1 MDTQATI
8 SQDST
13 LAMANAI
20 AVARHMKEYATVYR
34 YDGKYGFRL
43 AGDTRPLIADEIIWS
58 TDPQM
63 RDRAVVFSRGV

>member
-1 MDTQATI
+1 
-8 SQDST
+8 
-13 LAMANAI
+13 
-20 AVARHMKEYATVYR
+20 MKEYATVYR

-43 AGDTRPLIADEIIWS
+43 AGDTRPLIADEIVWS

>member
-1 MDTQATI
+1 MEMERTL
-8 SQDST
+8 SEDST

-20 AVARHMKEYATVYR
+20 AMARHMKEFATVYKHQ
-34 YDGKYGFRL
+34 GKYAFRL
-43 AGDTRPLIADEIIWS
+43 AGDTRPLIADEIVWS

>member
-1 MDTQATI
+1 MDTEATI
-8 SQDST
+8 GEDST

-20 AVARHMKEYATVYR
+20 AVAKHMKEFAKVYE
-34 YDGKYGFRL
+34 YKGKYAFRL
-43 AGDTRPLIADEIIWS
+43 AGDTRPLTADEIIWS

>member
-8 SQDST
+8 GEDST

-20 AVARHMKEYATVYR
+20 AVARHMGEYATVYE
-34 YDGKYGFRL
+34 YQGKYAFRL
-43 AGDTRPLIADEIIWS
+43 AGDTRPLMADEIIWS

-63 RDRAVVFSRGV
+63 RDRAVVFRRGF

>member
-1 MDTQATI
+1 MDVEGI

-13 LAMANAI
+13 LAMANAM
-20 AVARHMKEYATVYR
+20 AAAWHMEEFATVYK
-34 YDGKYGFRL
+34 YQGKYAFRL
-43 AGDTRPLIADEIIWS
+43 AGDTRPLIADEIVWS

>member
-8 SQDST
+8 GEDST
-13 LAMANAI
+13 LAMENAI
-20 AVARHMKEYATVYR
+20 AVARHMGEYATVYE
-34 YDGKYGFRL
+34 YQGKYAFRL
-43 AGDTRPLIADEIIWS
+43 AGDTRPLMADEIIWS

>member
-1 MDTQATI
+1 METEATI
-8 SQDST
+8 SQDSM
-13 LAMANAI
+13 LAMANAM
-20 AVARHMKEYATVYR
+20 AAARHMKEYATVYR

-43 AGDTRPLIADEIIWS
+43 AGDARPLIADEIVWS